1 MKKDMS
7 LEGLRWSC
15 DSGSALYDTPPNGR
29 SRTGWGGESK
39 FPKEDEEI
47 LPPVELFADYFK
59 KRKALDHEILRD
71 TSDSIYH
78 SFLMKKYDFVLFN
91 ERNEE
96 KQLLLILAHIQNL
109 RN

>member
-1 MKKDMS
+1 MIPLNS
-7 LEGLRWSC
+7 LYCKHPIYHKTS
-15 DSGSALYDTPPNGR
+15 YNNG
-29 SRTGWGGESK
+29 GGESK
-39 FPKEDEEI
+39 FPKEDEKI
-47 LPPVELFADYFK
+47 LPPAELLADYFK

-96 KQLLLILAHIQNL
+96 KLLLLILPHIQNL

>member
-1 MKKDMS
+1 MVIPLNRVYCKLSSYHKTS
-7 LEGLRWSC
+7 YNKG
-15 DSGSALYDTPPNGR
+15 G
-29 SRTGWGGESK
+29 GGESK
-39 FPKEDEEI
+39 FPKEDEKI
-47 LPPVELFADYFK
+47 LPPAELLADYFK

-96 KQLLLILAHIQNL
+96 KQLLLILPHIQNL

>member
-1 MKKDMS
+1 MIPLNRVYCKHPIYHKTS
-7 LEGLRWSC
+7 YNK
-15 DSGSALYDTPPNGR
+15 SG
-29 SRTGWGGESK
+29 GGESK

-47 LPPVELFADYFK
+47 LPPAELLADYFK

-96 KQLLLILAHIQNL
+96 KLLLLILPHIQNL

>member
-1 MKKDMS
+1 MVIPLNRVYCKLSIYHKTS
-7 LEGLRWSC
+7 YNE
-15 DSGSALYDTPPNGR
+15 NG
-29 SRTGWGGESK
+29 GGESK

-47 LPPVELFADYFK
+47 LPPAELLVDYFK

-96 KQLLLILAHIQNL
+96 KQLLLILPHIQNL